1 MGARRVANVWWGTCI
16 LIASAVPRGTSAD
29 VASTST
35 TLSAGQ
41 TSCPK
46 TGPYKGTLCKPPEQL
61 LPPAFFQM
69 VDNVEFDSE
78 DAVGETRRPLE
89 CDPAGPGCPA
99 NTGRFPRK
107 SVLLSIRPAVD
118 AHLIDPDQVTAN
130 GTIVARI
137 VHENNKT
144 WRRAKLDVSPTA
156 GVYWYVVLI
165 DDGQANSAADV
176 LYVRSSRNPR
186 RLEVVNRNEKF
197 RACGEHASSSYAEA
211 RFGRCE
217 IPATISPRVPGTQAR
232 LNIDAPRGSAQR
244 AMLFAPLMP
253 DDGLWLRCAEGCCST
268 TEP

>member
-1 MGARRVANVWWGTCI
+1 MRTQSRTGAAWAIFLLPLAVGQRASSMPAALPVAGV
-16 LIASAVPRGTSAD
+16 
-29 VASTST
+29 T
-35 TLSAGQ
+35 TQSW
-41 TSCPK
+41 CPK
-46 TGPYKGTLCKPPEQL
+46 TGPYKGTLCKPPEQI

-69 VDNVEFDSE
+69 VDNVEFNSE

-89 CDPAGPGCPA
+89 CDPAGPDCPA

-144 WRRAKLDVSPTA
+144 WRRAKLDVPPRP
-156 GVYWYVVLI
+156 GEYWFVVLI
-165 DDGQANSAADV
+165 DDGESNDAADV

-232 LNIDAPRGSAQR
+232 LNIDTPRGSAQR